1 VNIIFSGFLR
11 LLRLSRVDDYSQR
24 QDNTKDLQSGAHPR
38 RSASPRRNY
47 VLEECALYAQLL
59 KAVKNKKGISSLN
72 LVSFVIVVCLS
83 VVAGLEV
90 R

>member
-1 VNIIFSGFLR
+1 MGLA
-11 LLRLSRVDDYSQR
+11 RVERHSYKTIRRSAVWL
-24 QDNTKDLQSGAHPR
+24 TSYIR
-38 RSASPRRNY
+38 RSASPRRND

-59 KAVKNKKGISSLN
+59 KAVKNKKGIKHLN
-72 LVSFVIVVCLS
+72 LISFVIVVCLS